1 MNINSTNN
9 DIDCACIS
17 LTFIDWLMIAEPVF
31 YGAIEDHE
39 ENNWLFLQ
47 GATFL
52 PDYGSHVMLLK
63 VDKTLYKLDGKYK
76 KQYWLANQQ
85 TAPEFLVGHV
95 FEMPESQFKELNNRA
110 LAHLRSLM
118 SPQEVIKLIYE
129 ELGLV
134 LTSERLKHGTIY
146 DPLNI
151 LLKEISREISNA
163 PKRVKAILT
172 NEEID
177 TKKLINIFRDE
188 LIEIDKLDVKP
199 NIFVSGILA
208 GALIMLAIHK
218 NNSRVKEFLQYL
230 NEQRGQTKDDT
241 FDPVMLTLKALN
253 KYERSTGAIKQR
265 FTPYLCQV
273 TVQAIS
279 IWIEGEDSPNY
290 WRVRVS
296 SGVDLLPYMKA
307 IREIKGTGAFSTK
320 GF

>member
-1 MNINSTNN
+1 MNIS
-9 DIDCACIS
+9 DDGFDSKCIK
-17 LTFIDWLMIAEPVF
+17 LTFIDWLTIAEPIFFDVL
-31 YGAIEDHE
+31 EDHE

-76 KQYWLANQQ
+76 KQYWLAKQQ

-134 LTSERLKHGTIY
+134 LTSERLKHGTIN

-151 LLKEISREISNA
+151 LLKEIRREISNA

-177 TKKLINIFRDE
+177 TKKIIAIFRDE
-188 LIEIDKLDVKP
+188 LIEIDKLEVKP

-218 NNSRVKEFLQYL
+218 DNNRVKEFLVRL
-230 NEQRGQTKDDT
+230 NEERGQIKEDL
-241 FDPVMLTLKALN
+241 FDPVTLTIKALK
-253 KYERSTGAIKQR
+253 KYERSTGVIKQR

-279 IWIEGEDSPNY
+279 IWIEGEESPNY
-290 WRVRVS
+290 WRARVA
-296 SGVDLLPYMKA
+296 SGVILTPYMKA
-307 IREIKGTGAFSTK
+307 IRKIKGFGETK
-320 GF
+320 NI